1 MKYNIETFKND
12 IAVIDI
18 DNEHNLKAKLVSFG
32 AGVYS
37 LSFNDKPVIL
47 SLKTLDDYCYST
59 QFYGKTLGPVAG
71 RLKKDGMIDNME
83 YHLIPESGENFGL
96 HGGMLKS
103 VSFKNWDYK
112 IKESS
117 KKIDFIFS
125 TKTRLNEC
133 GYPGKLRIYVTY
145 SFSKDKDEFKVIFKA
160 STPSE
165 ATFCNLSNHMYFNFD
180 SLDISNHYLKFNA
193 DKVAVTEPNLLV
205 VNTKNISDDL
215 NFNKAAKLAKRMDFI
230 EKHDFKKTIDDT
242 FIFSELPG
250 KVTLS
255 TKDLKM
261 EVTTDCP
268 ALNIYVDNSMTPVEF
283 DTSYNYSKR
292 RGIALEPQRF
302 ILDKNQ
308 IILHKGETYKNI
320 ITYKFKGR
328 Q

>member
-1 MKYNIETFKND
+1 
-12 IAVIDI
+12 
-18 DNEHNLKAKLVSFG
+18 
-32 AGVYS
+32 
-37 LSFNDKPVIL
+37 
-47 SLKTLDDYCYST
+47 
-59 QFYGKTLGPVAG
+59 
-71 RLKKDGMIDNME
+71 
-83 YHLIPESGENFGL
+83 
-96 HGGMLKS
+96 
-103 VSFKNWDYK
+103 
-112 IKESS
+112 
-117 KKIDFIFS
+117 
-125 TKTRLNEC
+125 
-133 GYPGKLRIYVTY
+133 
-145 SFSKDKDEFKVIFKA
+145 
-160 STPSE
+160 
-165 ATFCNLSNHMYFNFD
+165 MYFNFD

-205 VNTKNISDDL
+205 VNTKNITDEL

-283 DTSYNYSKR
+283 DTNYNYSKR